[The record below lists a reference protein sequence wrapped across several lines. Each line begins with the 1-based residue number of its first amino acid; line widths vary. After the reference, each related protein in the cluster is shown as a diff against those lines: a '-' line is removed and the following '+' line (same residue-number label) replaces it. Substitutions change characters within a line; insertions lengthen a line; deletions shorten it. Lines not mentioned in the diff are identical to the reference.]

1 MTIDHYE
8 EFCSS
13 PRGPSISPN
22 YTSTTSVTSSK
33 QSMSSGNH
41 LSPGLYPSCVRTGS
55 FRETSQGKPL
65 IDNPNRRG
73 SLPASSPNLLAIS
86 TSYDDVREN
95 RENKDTSIRRVRS
108 FKTTPKG
115 VVNRGDSFRK
125 KGARCGQYTR
135 ASPPKNK
142 DEACDPTP
150 VQTVFS
156 VTPDEPTSYF
166 KVLVL
171 GAPGVGKTSLSQQFM
186 TSEYTAFDN
195 SMDHDEE
202 SKSVSVLLNGEES
215 TLELTPTLLC
225 FLSHIGILALE
236 HDAKYTETSAAVNHH
251 VDDLLVG
258 LLSQIRYKLNPSL
271 PEP

>member
-1 MTIDHYE
+1 MTIDHYG

-13 PRGPSISPN
+13 PRGPSISPYN
-22 YTSTTSVTSSK
+22 TSTTSVTSSK

-65 IDNPNRRG
+65 ISTDNPNRRG

-86 TSYDDVREN
+86 TSYDDVRDT
-95 RENKDTSIRRVRS
+95 RENKDASIRRVRS

-125 KGARCGQYTR
+125 KGQRCGQYTR
-135 ASPPKNK
+135 ASPPKK
-142 DEACDPTP
+142 DLSSEPAP

-156 VTPDEPTSYF
+156 ITPDEPTSYF

-171 GAPGVGKTSLSQQFM
+171 GPPGVGKTSLSQQFM

-195 SMDHDEE
+195 SMG
-202 SKSVSVLLNGEES
+202 KL
-215 TLELTPTLLC
+215 
-225 FLSHIGILALE
+225 FIL
-236 HDAKYTETSAAVNHH
+236 
-251 VDDLLVG
+251 
-258 LLSQIRYKLNPSL
+258 
-271 PEP
+271 